1 MANKNNKGYN
11 MSNQYNEF
19 LAKDKTDVIRGIAII
34 SIILYHLTISGISN
48 LLLFPFQFMQFC
60 GVATFFLLSGYALME
75 QYQSRKNYLN
85 GFLLKKL
92 SRIYFSYILM
102 FIPYLIYELCI
113 NSKINWI
120 EELLG
125 ILTFSFEGHR
135 LWYLCAQVIFY
146 IAFYLIFRINK
157 IDNKMKVFLTFI
169 FIGLYTV
176 LCVLLK
182 FDKIWYF
189 NAFYFPIGL
198 IVSYN
203 KRIIFDFL
211 NKFKVLIAIL
221 SGLLLLSIYFVLFK
235 FGYNFGNLNLYIP
248 LQIVYVFCAVIFLI
262 VLSFFVNKKL
272 KLLALVG
279 TYSMELYITHSI
291 IVMGIYDYKL
301 KSPVEIVVYFVASI
315 IFSIVI
321 KFIVQ
326 KVFKNKKVRGKT
338 KC

>member
-1 MANKNNKGYN
+1 
-11 MSNQYNEF
+11 
-19 LAKDKTDVIRGIAII
+19 
-34 SIILYHLTISGISN
+34 
-48 LLLFPFQFMQFC
+48 
-60 GVATFFLLSGYALME
+60 
-75 QYQSRKNYLN
+75 
-85 GFLLKKL
+85 
-92 SRIYFSYILM
+92 M

-182 FDKIWYF
+182 FDKTWYF

-198 IVSYN
+198 LVSYN
-203 KRIIFDFL
+203 KKFLFEFL
-211 NKFKVLIAIL
+211 NKFKSLIAVL
-221 SGLLLLSIYFVLFK
+221 SGFLLLSIYFILFK

-248 LQIVYVFCAVIFLI
+248 LQLVYVFFVVIFLI
-262 VLSFFVNKKL
+262 ILSFFVNKKL
-272 KLLALVG
+272 KLLALIG

-291 IVMGIYDYKL
+291 IVMGVYDYKL

-326 KVFKNKKVRGKT
+326 KSFKKRK
-338 KC
+338 